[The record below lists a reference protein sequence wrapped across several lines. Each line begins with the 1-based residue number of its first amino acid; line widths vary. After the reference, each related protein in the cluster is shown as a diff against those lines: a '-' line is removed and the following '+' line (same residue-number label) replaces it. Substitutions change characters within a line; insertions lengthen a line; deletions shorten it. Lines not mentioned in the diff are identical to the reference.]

1 MAEKTQIKQMEAQ
14 TQMQK
19 VVNAMQK
26 RYDKG
31 LVTFSELLT
40 MRQNLIAAQKA
51 VKEEKGEQIQQLIA
65 FHKAVGI

>member
-1 MAEKTQIKQMEAQ
+1 
-14 TQMQK
+14 MQK

-31 LVTFSELLT
+31 LITFSDLLT

-51 VKEEKGEQIQQLIA
+51 VIGAKGEQIQQLVA